1 MLRGGVFHLVAP
13 LFLGLSGP
21 ASAYAQAP
29 VRTRDASFAV
39 VRYQNGLTTGALTLY
54 DAISLINDRTTRSGY
69 SLLSIFDDG
78 RLSMQGGLEAAKRSV
93 AMPVAS
99 QFHSMFTAV
108 RGEMLLDAG
117 TTIQSG
123 FMPTA
128 ALTGRARMRFERHDQ
143 GGHAEAA
150 VARAFDGRFWQTVL
164 MGEGQAWFRR
174 GGVLSVLRSAGMQL
188 GNGDVLSDNEGQVEW
203 LAGRGVI
210 GSSLGI
216 RLGEAERGTTGWG
229 GVTVTWPVLVNA
241 WITLSLG
248 SYPADLIQNL
258 PSGRYAA
265 FALRLPNGKFP
276 AFRRPPPLPPPP
288 PPRTPDVPVTY
299 RLAMVTGPALDSM
312 HIREVRVWAPGARVV
327 ELMADFV
334 DWLPVPLIKQPNG
347 EWRGYYRIAP
357 GLHRVNLRLDGTDL
371 DVPLNWPSE
380 KDEFSALGTVALVLV
395 R

>member
-13 LFLGLSGP
+13 LFSGLLGP
-21 ASAYAQAP
+21 VSAHAQTP

-39 VRYQNGLTTGALTLY
+39 VRYQNGLTNGALTLY
-54 DAISLINDRTTRSGY
+54 DAVAIINDRSTRAGY

-78 RLSMQGGLEAAKRSV
+78 RVSMQGGLEAAKRSA
-93 AMPVAS
+93 AMPVGTAF
-99 QFHSMFTAV
+99 QPWFTAV
-108 RGEMLLDAG
+108 RGEMLLDAA
-117 TTIQSG
+117 TTIQTG

-128 ALTGRARMRFERHDQ
+128 ALTGRARMRFERDDQ

-164 MGEGQAWFRR
+164 MGEGQAWLRR
-174 GGVLSVLRSAGMQL
+174 GGVLGVLRSTAMQL
-188 GNGDVLSDNEGQVEW
+188 GSGDVMTDNEGQLEW
-203 LAGRGVI
+203 LAGRGVVAT
-210 GSSLGI
+210 SLGV

-229 GVTVTWPVLVNA
+229 GVTVTWPVLVDA
-241 WITLSLG
+241 WATVSLG

-265 FALRLPNGKFP
+265 FALRLPHGRLP

-288 PPRTPDVPVTY
+288 RPRTPDVPVTL
-299 RLAMVTGPALDSM
+299 RLAMVTGPSLDST
-312 HIREVRVWAPGARVV
+312 HIREVRVWAPGSRVV
-327 ELMADFV
+327 EVMADFV
-334 DWLPVPLIKQPNG
+334 DWIPVPLIRQPNG
-347 EWRGYYRIAP
+347 EWRGYYRIEP
-357 GLHRVNLRLDGTDL
+357 GLHRVNLRLDGVDL

-380 KDEFSALGTVALVLV
+380 KDDFLGTVALVLV